1 MIARKKE
8 LKMAP
13 GGRSSH
19 GTWLW
24 RRKRLMIMA
33 RNNGRGWPEGD
44 KKEILSRLW
53 ASDCCWTGKTVAATQ
68 LGRYSLHCCGQR
80 CHKLWEWGLCGDRVL
95 FIKGWFGGAPKL
107 RGFES
112 DTVSH
117 FDKLITEQDHAASG
131 RWVHQRPGGQA
142 WESELFQ
149 VVYQRHR
156 HSEHLIWHVERQRER
171 EYTMQIANWKFFKA
185 TLNQFWP
192 GFRVLPIGWDQV
204 TAACLLSVKTCP
216 PA

>member
-1 MIARKKE
+1 MGADDQR
-8 LKMAP
+8 
-13 GGRSSH
+13 GTRRRSCH
-19 GTWLW
+19 DYGLLT
-24 RRKRLMIMA
+24 A
-33 RNNGRGWPEGD
+33 
-44 KKEILSRLW
+44 
-53 ASDCCWTGKTVAATQ
+53 AGKTVAATQ

-142 WESELFQ
+142 
-149 VVYQRHR
+149 
-156 HSEHLIWHVERQRER
+156 
-171 EYTMQIANWKFFKA
+171 
-185 TLNQFWP
+185 
-192 GFRVLPIGWDQV
+192 
-204 TAACLLSVKTCP
+204 
-216 PA
+216 